1 MRQTAFIGRRKAGQA
16 GSGRG
21 SDGRKKAFHQNKEHW
36 NSIILDGT
44 APEKDVKG
52 MIAESYDLVTA

>member
-1 MRQTAFIGRRKAGQA
+1 MRQTAFIGRRKAGRA

-21 SDGRKKAFHQNKEHW
+21 SDGRKKDFHQNKEHW

-44 APEKDVKG
+44 APEKDVKR
-52 MIAESYDLVTA
+52 MIAESYDLVTG